1 MFHSRIIT
9 DSSQYLTAKIKADDA
24 TNIMINDANAEQ
36 DAITG
41 LRAPTNFG
49 RPNWDMIFKSIRKI
63 HSPAEAGVFFCGPA
77 VLGSQLHIKC
87 NMVGH
92 NVHYYLSS
100 HD

>member
-1 MFHSRIIT
+1 MVL
-9 DSSQYLTAKIKADDA
+9 QYLTAKIKNDDA

-63 HSPAEAGVFFCGPA
+63 HSPSEAGVFFLTFGGLWGI
-77 VLGSQLHIKC
+77 VLISGLDFSRIGVRRVRC
-87 NMVGH
+87 
-92 NVHYYLSS
+92 
-100 HD
+100 

>member
-1 MFHSRIIT
+1 MLT
-9 DSSQYLTAKIKADDA
+9 NYQYLTAKIKADDA

-63 HSPAEAGVFFCGPA
+63 HSPAEAGVFFCGPK
-77 VLGSQLHIKC
+77 VLGSALHIKC
-87 NMVGH
+87 NQYSEPGFNFVYGKE
-92 NVHYYLSS
+92 NF
-100 HD
+100 